1 MKTSKTKGSTNTGS
15 TTKPPHQSG
24 CTINIR
30 IKSGGDVNIYN
41 CSAHP
46 PSDAPCPPP
55 PPPGDDEHHCPP
67 GVPGACVPVSL
78 GAKPKQSRRSK
89 IDKLVAN
96 NQVPSTLGAS
106 FFHLTRRFLAGK
118 TPANALE
125 ESGFATLRRLAPD
138 IRRVLSCASDSLDS
152 LTSGERNRLFAAGL
166 LPSLDQPVDLA
177 QLTNTF
183 GQEIADRVGIQAFG
197 EAACA
202 TQEHPGRVRVR
213 PYVPG
218 EESFDPL
225 VRICRVNGLRTG
237 AYTPPLALGDYTPA
251 ELQQRCRVILEGN
264 VPKQVCDV
272 QTTDCPGNDLG
283 GACQHVPEVE
293 AGTGVQVEGV
303 NFSSVDATVRIST
316 RAAPETVLRE
326 VSAQVCGD
334 DDTPLMERIGEQDRL
349 ILDCR
354 VHDRLSFQVP
364 PDLAPGVYSF
374 QVAVPNLSAFPGHG
388 PVLLSNVE
396 YLTVATP
403 STARFEIRSE
413 TLYARAETSP
423 ASFGSDEVGIRILA
437 LPLFPDL
444 TTGDAQLP
452 NGGAPIRFTD
462 VDSGESRAMDHLLFT
477 HQQPIAGAA
486 LSIRGF
492 EIDGETAFEQQIEST
507 LDVFISILKDQLAFV
522 LDHFKEAGAIAS
534 KLAQYGLQGL
544 IAGAIAAAVVVAI
557 DVFVALWAPADPIIE
572 DMIGPS
578 TQDLVELTSVNYPL
592 PAASEYVT
600 PQGIQVKVT
609 PLDKSAG
616 QYRERREYISD
627 EEDSRYE
634 IVFRYNRLA

>member
-1 MKTSKTKGSTNTGS
+1 MKTSKKNRSATTGSTNTTPG
-15 TTKPPHQSG
+15 HERG

-46 PSDAPCPPP
+46 PPDPSCPPP
-55 PPPGDDEHHCPP
+55 PADDDHVCPP
-67 GVPGACVPVSL
+67 GVAGACVPVSL
-78 GAKPKQSRRSK
+78 GAKPKQSRRNK
-89 IDKLVAN
+89 LDKLLAN
-96 NQVPSTLGAS
+96 NPVPSTLGAS
-106 FFHLTRRFLAGK
+106 FFHLTRRYLAGK

-125 ESGFATLRRLAPD
+125 ESGFATLRRLAPELK
-138 IRRVLSCASDSLDS
+138 RVLSCASDSLDTLS
-152 LTSGERNRLFAAGL
+152 GGERKRLFAAGL

-177 QLTNTF
+177 QLSNGF
-183 GQEIADRVGIQAFG
+183 AREIADRVGVQAFG
-197 EAACA
+197 DAACA

-237 AYTPPLALGDYTPA
+237 SFTPQLALGDYTPA
-251 ELQQRCRVILEGN
+251 ELQQRCHVILEGN
-264 VPKQVCDV
+264 EPKQVCEV
-272 QTTDCPGNDLG
+272 QAADCPGNDLA
-283 GACQHVPEVE
+283 GACQRVVEVE
-293 AGTGVQVEGV
+293 AGQGVLVEGV
-303 NFSSVDATVRIST
+303 NFSSVDAKVRIST
-316 RAAPETVLRE
+316 RVAPETVLRE
-326 VSAQVCGD
+326 VPAQVCGD
-334 DDTPLMERIGEQDRL
+334 DDTPLTERLQGQDRL

-364 PDLAPGVYSF
+364 GDLAPGVYSF
-374 QVAVPNLSAFPGHG
+374 QIAVPNLSPYPGHG
-388 PVLLSNVE
+388 AVLLSNVE
-396 YLTVATP
+396 YISVATP
-403 STARFEIRSE
+403 STARFQISSE

-444 TTGDAQLP
+444 ASGEAQLP
-452 NGGAPIRFTD
+452 NGGAPIRFSD
-462 VDSGESRAMDHLLFT
+462 VDSGETRAMDHLLFS
-477 HQQPIAGAA
+477 HQQAIAGIA

-492 EIDGETAFEQQIEST
+492 EIDGEAAFEQQIEST

-522 LDHFKEAGAIAS
+522 LDHLKEAGSVAA
-534 KLAQYGLQGL
+534 KLAGYGLQGL
-544 IAGAIAAAVVVAI
+544 IAGAIAAAVV
-557 DVFVALWAPADPIIE
+557 VALWAPADPIIE

-578 TQDLVELTSVNYPL
+578 TQDLVELTSVNFPL
-592 PAASEYVT
+592 PAASEHNT
-600 PQGIQVKVT
+600 PQGIKVKVT
-609 PLDKSAG
+609 PLDKSPG

-627 EEDSRYE
+627 DEDSRYE

>member
-1 MKTSKTKGSTNTGS
+1 MKTSKKTGKGTS
-15 TTKPPHQSG
+15 KPVPERA

-30 IKSGGDVNIYN
+30 IKSNGDVNIYN
-41 CSAHP
+41 CSAP
-46 PSDAPCPPP
+46 PSPGSACPPA
-55 PPPGDDEHHCPP
+55 DDEHVCPP

-78 GAKPKQSRRSK
+78 GAKPKQSLRNK
-89 IDKLVAN
+89 LDKLLAN
-96 NQVPSTLGAS
+96 NPVPSTLGAS
-106 FFHLTRRFLAGK
+106 FFHLTRRYLAGK

-125 ESGFATLRRLAPD
+125 ERGFATLRRLPPEL
-138 IRRVLSCASDSLDS
+138 RRVLSCASDSLDT
-152 LTSGERNRLFAAGL
+152 LGSGERKRLFAVGL
-166 LPSLDQPVDLA
+166 LPSIDQPIDLA
-177 QLTNTF
+177 QLSVGF
-183 GQEIADRVGIQAFG
+183 AQEIADRVGVQAFG
-197 EAACA
+197 DAACA

-237 AYTPPLALGDYTPA
+237 YFTPPIAPGDYTPA

-264 VPKQVCDV
+264 EPKQVCEV
-272 QTTDCPGNDLG
+272 QTADCPGNTTG
-283 GACQHVPEVE
+283 GACLRVPEIE
-293 AGTGVQVEGV
+293 AGQGVLLEGV
-303 NFSSVDATVRIST
+303 NFSSVDATVRISA

-326 VSAQVCGD
+326 VPAQVCGD
-334 DDTPLMERIGEQDRL
+334 DDTPLTERLQGQDRL

-364 PDLAPGVYSF
+364 ADLAPGVYGF
-374 QVAVPNLSAFPGHG
+374 QVAVPNVSPYPGHG
-388 PVLLSNVE
+388 AVLLSNVE
-396 YLTVATP
+396 YISVATP
-403 STARFEIRSE
+403 STARFQIRSE
-413 TLYARAETSP
+413 TLDARAETSP

-444 TTGDAQLP
+444 SSGEAQLP
-452 NGGAPIRFTD
+452 NGGAPIRFSD
-462 VDSGESRAMDHLLFT
+462 VDSGERRAMDHLLFS
-477 HQQPIAGAA
+477 HQQPIAGLA

-492 EIDGETAFEQQIEST
+492 EIDGEEAFERQIEST
-507 LDVFISILKDQLAFV
+507 LDAFIDILKDQLAFV
-522 LDHFKEAGAIAS
+522 LDHLKEAGGIAA
-534 KLAQYGLQGL
+534 KLAGYGLQGL

-592 PAASEYVT
+592 PAASEYIT
-600 PQGIQVKVT
+600 PQGIKVKVT
-609 PLDKSAG
+609 PLDKSPG

-627 EEDSRYE
+627 DEESRYE
-634 IVFRYNRLA
+634 IVLRYNRVA